1 MEKTIQHLE
10 TELTHVRA
18 GKISPAILDG
28 IMVDYYGSHIPIN
41 QPPMCPPLMRARS
54 SFSRG
59 KKACSA

>member
-1 MEKTIQHLE
+1 MTVQQIKDDARNHMEKTIQHLE

-41 QPPMCPPLMRARS
+41 QAQCVRR
-54 SFSRG
+54 
-59 KKACSA
+59 